1 MQLPPKKRPE
11 PIVDGFTHIKDQRL
25 RAFLCALREVR
36 LLAQWLGLFILGLY
50 GPTLT
55 TWLKTMI

>member
-1 MQLPPKKRPE
+1 MQLPPKTPDR
-11 PIVDGFTHIKDQRL
+11 IVDGFTHIKDQRL

-55 TWLKTMI
+55 KWLKTLL